1 MAKQEKVLVAED
13 DAISRE
19 VLASQLKKLG
29 YDVICAGNGNEAW
42 ARYTEEEIRL
52 VVTDWKMPGMDG
64 PELCRRIRSE
74 KRERYTYII
83 LLTAV
88 DRKEGYVTG
97 IAAGADDFIAKPMT
111 LEELRVRLR
120 VADRVLSLQAEARQ
134 LSHLLPICPRCKRI
148 RTGEGEWQQVEAYI
162 MGRTDAQFSHGICP
176 ACVETILKPQLE
188 RYQAQRRQQRQA

>member
-1 MAKQEKVLVAED
+1 MAKNEKVLVAED

-29 YDVICAGNGNEAW
+29 YEVICAGNGNEAW

-64 PELCRRIRSE
+64 LELCKKIRSE
-74 KRERYTYII
+74 KRERYTYVI

-97 IAAGADDFIAKPMT
+97 ITAGADDFITKPIT
-111 LEELRVRLR
+111 SEELRVRLR
-120 VADRVLSLQAEARQ
+120 VADRVLSLQEEAQQ

-148 RTGEGEWQQVEAYI
+148 RANDEGWQQVEAYI
-162 MGRTDAQFSHGICP
+162 MRRTDAQFSHGICP
-176 ACVETILKPQLE
+176 ECVETILKPQLE
-188 RYQAQRRQQRQA
+188 KYQAQRQQQRQA